1 MHIFKKLSFSVILC
15 LLSTFIFAQN
25 STVINTPPK
34 DFMESNGKIY
44 VVVAVV
50 LVIIIG
56 LFFYLFNLDRKLSH
70 LEKGEKK

>member
-1 MHIFKKLSFSVILC
+1 MNIYKKLSFSILFC

-25 STVINTPPK
+25 STVMNAPPK

-56 LFFYLFNLDRKLSH
+56 LFLYLFNLDRKLSR
-70 LEKGEKK
+70 LEKEEKK

>member
-1 MHIFKKLSFSVILC
+1 MNIFKKLSLLITLC
-15 LLSTFIFAQN
+15 LLGTFIFAQDN
-25 STVINTPPK
+25 TVINTAPK

-56 LFFYLFNLDRKLSH
+56 LFFYLFNIDRKLSR